1 MAQELFLNFIEMD
14 LIEKMS
20 FFFFQIFVLLAKLKQ
35 DISQGGLR
43 ANLIKLIGVKSA
55 LKWGIFYPVT
65 LTSLKPI
72 S

>member
-35 DISQGGLR
+35 DISQGGLG
-43 ANLIKLIGVKSA
+43 ANLIELF
-55 LKWGIFYPVT
+55 LE
-65 LTSLKPI
+65 
-72 S
+72 

>member
-35 DISQGGLR
+35 DISQGGLG
-43 ANLIKLIGVKSA
+43 ANLIKLFWSKIYSKMGYF
-55 LKWGIFYPVT
+55 LLWLI
-65 LTSLKPI
+65 
-72 S
+72 